1 MSYNFGWARYPMI
14 HRLKDI
20 AVFIPMTVI
29 YGARSSAD
37 SSICQQIQELRK
49 ESFVDTHVRCEM
61 LFLLCR
67 LNNIIVAFPIV
78 FFIPFI
84 TVVM

>member
-1 MSYNFGWARYPMI
+1 MI

-67 LNNIIVAFPIV
+67 LNNIVVAFPIV
-78 FFIPFI
+78 FYSFYNCCY
-84 TVVM
+84 VKVL